1 MIYQSLVHRHIYAIL
16 LLYCQV
22 LLAYGFQSIQLH
34 IPQHKIHIINTLC
47 STKVD
52 IIEDECIISSTTTI
66 SSSPEIQ
73 QALQSLASTTLALLS
88 GDEEAAK
95 SLTGGANQKKKVITQ
110 VFSAYDVCESGTLS
124 VEEARTLFVDL
135 SRSMV
140 VELSKGTS
148 SSSSQ
153 DDNKEEV
160 KAAQAHARRVL
171 DQDEEMN
178 TIDRVARKLL
188 LMADKDRDG
197 KINLKELAELFEMVF
212 EANLG
217 SNSTA
222 YEYSTTSYDDND
234 TTTTSTRVPSG
245 TFPQPLR
252 ALAGSLQLLPPRERS
267 DAIEAAER
275 SIIWNEGVPGDDHS
289 LRRVILEDDDEAN
302 TKKKKQNS
310 LSLIGLGRSADASAY
325 FIPELGIALDA
336 GLHVS
341 SLRPRTVL
349 LTHGHRDHIGAL
361 PVHASKDALMIVPER
376 IKGLVERFLLA
387 EAQLNYGDPSQTD
400 EETIDALG
408 QFNLLGA
415 TDGKRIMLPKDK
427 YTGSPTPIG
436 IQVFSA
442 PHKQG
447 VPANSYGIF
456 REKQRLKE
464 EYQGMSKSELGA
476 VLRAK
481 RSSSDDKEVSI
492 TESYDEGILFYTG
505 DTTINLLRER
515 WREICRKKYKY
526 IIHEVTFLGPPSS
539 DLDSSSRAKGHTHYA
554 QLHPWI
560 LAFPST
566 TFLLVHWSLRYDRE
580 EVLSFF
586 NMNYGGVPSN
596 VVLWL

>member
-1 MIYQSLVHRHIYAIL
+1 MQ
-16 LLYCQV
+16 
-22 LLAYGFQSIQLH
+22 
-34 IPQHKIHIINTLC
+34 
-47 STKVD
+47 
-52 IIEDECIISSTTTI
+52 
-66 SSSPEIQ
+66 
-73 QALQSLASTTLALLS
+73 
-88 GDEEAAK
+88 
-95 SLTGGANQKKKVITQ
+95 
-110 VFSAYDVCESGTLS
+110 S

-140 VELSKGTS
+140 VELSKGTSS

-197 KINLKELAELFEMVF
+197 KINLQELAELFETGKSAFVCLCHVICVLNMKCGDLSASFGLHIFYLIAFATVCTNRSYYLLSFNFVNRDNAHLLVF

-217 SNSTA
+217 SNNTST
-222 YEYSTTSYDDND
+222 YEYETTSYDDND
-234 TTTTSTRVPSG
+234 DTSTIGVPSG

-267 DAIEAAER
+267 DALTAAER
-275 SIIWNEGVPGDDHS
+275 SVVWNVGVAGDDHS
-289 LRRVILEDDDEAN
+289 LRRVILEGDDEAN

-325 FIPELGIALDA
+325 FLPELGIALDA

-387 EAQLNYGDPSQTD
+387 EAQLNYGDPSQTN
-400 EETIDALG
+400 EETVEALG
-408 QFNLLGA
+408 EFNLLGA

-481 RSSSDDKEVSI
+481 RSSSDEKEVSI

-515 WREICRKKYKY
+515 WRQICRKYKY
-526 IIHEVTFLGPPSS
+526 IIHEVTFLGKPSS

-560 LAFPST
+560 LAFPNT

-580 EVLSFF
+580 EVLNFF
-586 NMNYGGVPSN
+586 NKNYGGVPSN

>member
-1 MIYQSLVHRHIYAIL
+1 
-16 LLYCQV
+16 
-22 LLAYGFQSIQLH
+22 LLAYGFQSIQIY
-34 IPQHKIHIINTLC
+34 IPQHKNHIINNPSISHYTQLF

-52 IIEDECIISSTTTI
+52 INIEDECIISSTTTT

-148 SSSSQ
+148 SSQ
-153 DDNKEEV
+153 DDDKEEV

-197 KINLKELAELFEMVF
+197 KINLQELAELFEMVF

-217 SNSTA
+217 SNTA
-222 YEYSTTSYDDND
+222 TYEYETTSYDDNDNDDND
-234 TTTTSTRVPSG
+234 TTTTSTVPSG

-267 DAIEAAER
+267 DALTAAEK
-275 SIIWNEGVPGDDHS
+275 SVVYNEGVPGDDHS
-289 LRRVILEDDDEAN
+289 LRRVILEGNGELS

-325 FIPELGIALDA
+325 FLPELGIALDA

-387 EAQLNYGDPSQTD
+387 EAQLNYGDPSQTN
-400 EETIDALG
+400 EETIEALG

-415 TDGKRIMLPKDK
+415 TDGKRIMLQKDK

-481 RSSSDDKEVSI
+481 RSSSDKKEVSI

-515 WREICRKKYKY
+515 WREICRKVRVS
-526 IIHEVTFLGPPSS
+526 I
-539 DLDSSSRAKGHTHYA
+539 
-554 QLHPWI
+554 
-560 LAFPST
+560 
-566 TFLLVHWSLRYDRE
+566 
-580 EVLSFF
+580 VLSYEH
-586 NMNYGGVPSN
+586 MCSI
-596 VVLWL
+596 

>member
-1 MIYQSLVHRHIYAIL
+1 MVIYRSLVRRHLYAIL
-16 LLYCQV
+16 LYCLV
-22 LLAYGFQSIQLH
+22 LLAYGFQSIQIY
-34 IPQHKIHIINTLC
+34 IPQHKNHIINNPSISHYTQLF

-52 IIEDECIISSTTTI
+52 INIEDECIISSTTTT

-148 SSSSQ
+148 SSQ
-153 DDNKEEV
+153 DDDKEEV

-197 KINLKELAELFEMVF
+197 KINLQELAELFEMVF

-217 SNSTA
+217 SNTA
-222 YEYSTTSYDDND
+222 TYEYETTSYDDNDNDDND
-234 TTTTSTRVPSG
+234 TTTTSTVPSG

-267 DAIEAAER
+267 DALTAAEK
-275 SIIWNEGVPGDDHS
+275 SVVYNEGVPGDDHS
-289 LRRVILEDDDEAN
+289 LRRVILEGNGELS

-325 FIPELGIALDA
+325 FLPELGIALDA

-387 EAQLNYGDPSQTD
+387 EAQLNYGDPSQTN
-400 EETIDALG
+400 EETIEALG

-415 TDGKRIMLPKDK
+415 TDGKRIMLQKDK

-481 RSSSDDKEVSI
+481 RSSSDKKEVSI

-515 WREICRKKYKY
+515 WREICRKVRVS
-526 IIHEVTFLGPPSS
+526 I
-539 DLDSSSRAKGHTHYA
+539 
-554 QLHPWI
+554 
-560 LAFPST
+560 
-566 TFLLVHWSLRYDRE
+566 
-580 EVLSFF
+580 VLSYEH
-586 NMNYGGVPSN
+586 MCSI
-596 VVLWL
+596 

>member
-1 MIYQSLVHRHIYAIL
+1 
-16 LLYCQV
+16 
-22 LLAYGFQSIQLH
+22 
-34 IPQHKIHIINTLC
+34 
-47 STKVD
+47 
-52 IIEDECIISSTTTI
+52 
-66 SSSPEIQ
+66 
-73 QALQSLASTTLALLS
+73 
-88 GDEEAAK
+88 
-95 SLTGGANQKKKVITQ
+95 
-110 VFSAYDVCESGTLS
+110 
-124 VEEARTLFVDL
+124 
-135 SRSMV
+135 
-140 VELSKGTS
+140 
-148 SSSSQ
+148 
-153 DDNKEEV
+153 
-160 KAAQAHARRVL
+160 
-171 DQDEEMN
+171 
-178 TIDRVARKLL
+178 
-188 LMADKDRDG
+188 
-197 KINLKELAELFEMVF
+197 VF

-217 SNSTA
+217 SNNTA
-222 YEYSTTSYDDND
+222 TYEYESTQYDDND

-275 SIIWNEGVPGDDHS
+275 SILWNEGVPGDDHS
-289 LRRVILEDDDEAN
+289 LRRVILEDGDDAN
-302 TKKKKQNS
+302 TKKKKQNT

-325 FIPELGIALDA
+325 FLPELGIALDA

-387 EAQLNYGDPSQTD
+387 EAQLNYGDPRQTD
-400 EETIDALG
+400 EETIEALG
-408 QFNLLGA
+408 EFNLLGA

-464 EYQGMSKSELGA
+464 EYQAMSKSELGA

-481 RSSSDDKEVSI
+481 RSSSDEKEVTI

-515 WREICRKKYKY
+515 WREICRKVRS
-526 IIHEVTFLGPPSS
+526 I
-539 DLDSSSRAKGHTHYA
+539 
-554 QLHPWI
+554 
-560 LAFPST
+560 
-566 TFLLVHWSLRYDRE
+566 
-580 EVLSFF
+580 VLSYEH
-586 NMNYGGVPSN
+586 MCSI
-596 VVLWL
+596 